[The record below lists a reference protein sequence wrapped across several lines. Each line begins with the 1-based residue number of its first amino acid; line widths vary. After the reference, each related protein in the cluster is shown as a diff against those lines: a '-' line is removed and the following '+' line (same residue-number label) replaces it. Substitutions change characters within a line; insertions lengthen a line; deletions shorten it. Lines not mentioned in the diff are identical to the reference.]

1 MGSNT
6 EANIFSNMYG
16 THDNGL
22 CESSLSVAKK
32 VIVAFAFQFCAAVP
46 ESLNWCVVST
56 EEIWKCGEMA
66 VAFRKKNLK
75 PEIQCISAKTK
86 EECMQLIQV
95 GCYNPCAINQMNRSC
110 SLLGRW
116 G

>member
-6 EANIFSNMYG
+6 QADIFNNMNG
-16 THDNGL
+16 TRDSGQ
-22 CESSLSVAKK
+22 CESLCIAKK
-32 VIVAFAFQFCAAVP
+32 VNVAFAFQFCAAVP

-75 PEIQCISAKTK
+75 PAIQCVSAKTK
-86 EECMQLIQV
+86 EECMELIQV
-95 GCYNPCAINQMNRSC
+95 GCYNPCAINQMSRNC
-110 SLLGRW
+110 SLLG

>member
-1 MGSNT
+1 
-6 EANIFSNMYG
+6 MYG
-16 THDNGL
+16 THESGK
-22 CESSLSVAKK
+22 CESSLSIAKK
-32 VIVAFAFQFCAAVP
+32 VNVAFAFQFYAAVP

-75 PEIQCISAKTK
+75 PTIQCISAETK
-86 EECMQLIQV
+86 EKCMELIQV
-95 GCYNPCAINQMNRSC
+95 GCYNLCAINQMNRTC
-110 SLLGRW
+110 SLLGGW

>member
-6 EANIFSNMYG
+6 EAIFNNMYG
-16 THDNGL
+16 THMTGQ
-22 CESSLSVAKK
+22 CESLLCTAEK
-32 VIVAFAFQFCAAVP
+32 VNVAFAFQSCAAMP

-75 PEIQCISAKTK
+75 PAIQCISAKTK
-86 EECMQLIQV
+86 EECMELIQV
-95 GCYNPCAINQMNRSC
+95 GCYNPCAINQMSKSC
-110 SLLGRW
+110 GDRQEHW
-116 G
+116 I